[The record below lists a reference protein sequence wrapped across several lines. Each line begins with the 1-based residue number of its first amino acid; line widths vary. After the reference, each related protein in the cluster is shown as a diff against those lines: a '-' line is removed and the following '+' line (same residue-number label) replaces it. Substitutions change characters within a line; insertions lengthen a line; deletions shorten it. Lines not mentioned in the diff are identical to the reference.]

1 MSYKILNTDGTT
13 LLILADGQI
22 DTSAT
27 GLTLIGKNRD
37 SYGEELNNNFIKLLA
52 NFASTTGAPPRS
64 PIKGQL
70 WYDTS
75 VRRLKIYDNGFKVVS
90 GVAVASSQPPEMQA
104 GDLWFDSINKQL
116 KLYSAGLIYTI
127 GPAFPDNAGE
137 NSWVVPNPAI
147 KGTDT
152 ASRQVLVL
160 KSYGQVIALASANPT
175 FIMDPVDAQTYM
187 IGTNTNVVAKGM
199 TVCGD
204 LSYTGKFWNN
214 YLSTTIDLDALPTVN
229 KDATEFTISNAAIV
243 SILNKIYPPNQVVP
257 APGDIEVYMT
267 GLFPE
272 AQLRVLCKY
281 SLINSV
287 SEDGY
292 QIRIFKTVDNS
303 GTLTWAPVVSGDNSI
318 EI

>member
-13 LLILADGQI
+13 LVILADGQI
-22 DTSAT
+22 DQSTT

-90 GVAVASSQPPEMQA
+90 GVTVSSDQPPDMQA
-104 GDLWFDSINKQL
+104 GDFWFDSVKKQL
-116 KLYSAGLIYTI
+116 KLFSSGSVYTI
-127 GPAFPDNAGE
+127 GPPFPESFGE
-137 NSWVVPNPAI
+137 NSWVLPVPGI
-147 KGTDT
+147 KDNN
-152 ASRQVLVL
+152 ALSRQVLVL
-160 KSYGQVIALASANPT
+160 RSYGQVVALASATPT
-175 FIMDPVDAQTYM
+175 FTMDSADALTYLP
-187 IGTNTNVVAKGM
+187 GNNTNVVVRGI
-199 TVCGD
+199 TVNGD

-229 KDATEFTISNAAIV
+229 KDATEFTLSNAAIV
-243 SILNKIYPPNQVVP
+243 DILNKIYPPNEVVP
-257 APGDIEVYMT
+257 EVGDITLYMA
-267 GLFPE
+267 GLLAG
-272 AQLRVLCKY
+272 AQIRVLCKY
-281 SLINSV
+281 SLNNSV
-287 SEDGY
+287 NENGY
-292 QIRIFKTVDNS
+292 QVRIFKTVDNS

-318 EI
+318 